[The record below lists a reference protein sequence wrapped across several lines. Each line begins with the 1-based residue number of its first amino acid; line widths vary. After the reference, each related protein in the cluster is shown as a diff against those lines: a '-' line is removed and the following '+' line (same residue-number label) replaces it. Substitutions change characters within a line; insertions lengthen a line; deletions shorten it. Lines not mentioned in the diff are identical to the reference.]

1 MKLILISFLAA
12 SIVCGSVSAQ
22 IYPAQPQSLA
32 TVMIPELPQ
41 NLSFAGER
49 VPLENFDT
57 RESLFR
63 EIFSTEFMHS
73 RTMISLLSTKR
84 YFPII
89 EPILKKN
96 GVPSDF
102 KYLCVAESGLN
113 PNISSGAGAAGLWQL
128 MPFVGK
134 SAGMVV
140 SADVDERFHIE
151 KATEAACKHLKDSYD
166 LFGSWTLAA
175 AAYNLG
181 NTGVK
186 TRMAK
191 QGTTDYY
198 DTFLPEETMR
208 YMFRCVAWKLVAESP
223 ERYGFKIAETDYYP
237 AFSDYREVELNDKQI
252 DWSAFAKSQG
262 TTYKMLRELNHWI
275 RDYQYSNPSGKTFIV
290 KIPTTKFRNR

>member
-1 MKLILISFLAA
+1 MKIILCSLAA
-12 SIVCGSVSAQ
+12 VVMFTSASAQ
-22 IYPAQPQSLA
+22 LYQTQAPSISM
-32 TVMIPELPQ
+32 VMVPELPQ

-49 VPLENFDT
+49 VPLDNYDT
-57 RESLFR
+57 RESLIR

-73 RTMISLLSTKR
+73 RTMISLLNTRR

-96 GVPSDF
+96 GIPSDF

-113 PNISSGAGAAGLWQL
+113 PNISSGAGASGLWQL

-134 SAGMVV
+134 NFGMEVGK
-140 SADVDERFHIE
+140 DVDERYHIE
-151 KATEAACKHLKDSYD
+151 KATVAACKHLLESYE

-186 TRMAK
+186 TRMQK

-208 YMFRCVAWKLVAESP
+208 YMFRCIAWKLVVENP
-223 ERYGFKIAETDYYP
+223 ERYGFKIAESDYYP
-237 AFSDYREVELNDKQI
+237 ALTDYREVEVSDRQI
-252 DWSAFAKSQG
+252 DWSAFARSQG

-275 RDYQYSNPSGKTFIV
+275 RDYQYTNAAGKTYVV
-290 KIPTTKFRNR
+290 KIPSAKSRKR